1 VVNPAWPLRTQKVK
15 VATDGEITWLQ
26 LPLEFRVAPQPLR
39 LIRPA
44 DPAAP
49 RQSA

>member
-1 VVNPAWPLRTQKVK
+1 LRTSRIK
-15 VATDGEITWLQ
+15 VATDGEVTWLQ

-44 DPAAP
+44 GLAP
-49 RQSA
+49 ERQSA